1 MGDTAAKS
9 DIFVFFGATG
19 DLANK
24 QIFPALQ
31 AMVGRGTLTM
41 PIIGVA
47 GRSLTDD
54 QLRERAR
61 QSLEAHGGVDEA
73 AWAKMAPLLHYVGGD
88 YRDPATYQRVKAALG
103 DAQRP
108 LYYLAIPPDYFE
120 PVVGGLAQAGALG
133 EARVVL
139 EKPFGRDLASAQELN
154 ATLHRYLAEPAIFR
168 IDHYLGKEPVQ
179 NLLFFRFANAF
190 LEPLWNRDHVA
201 SVQITMSEDF
211 GVEDRGKFY
220 DEVGTI
226 RDVIQN
232 HMMQVLALL
241 TMEAP
246 SKEDPEAVRD
256 QKSVLL
262 KAIRPLDPA
271 EVVRGQYTG
280 YQKIEGVAPDS
291 TTETFAA
298 VRLHIDTWRWADVP
312 FYIRAGKRLPVRTT
326 EVIVDLKR
334 PPQAVFS
341 TVEPERP
348 NYYRFRI
355 SPDVFIALY
364 ADIKRPGDAMVGQP
378 TELVA
383 VRATSSD
390 MSPYERLLS
399 DALHGDATL
408 FVRQDS
414 VEAEWT
420 IVEPVLGNVVPV
432 APYAPDTWGPPAA
445 DTLIAPN
452 GAWIDPPAPPPQP
465 PPAPGKPPE
474 PAG

>member
-1 MGDTAAKS
+1 
-9 DIFVFFGATG
+9 
-19 DLANK
+19 
-24 QIFPALQ
+24 
-31 AMVGRGTLTM
+31 
-41 PIIGVA
+41 
-47 GRSLTDD
+47 
-54 QLRERAR
+54 
-61 QSLEAHGGVDEA
+61 
-73 AWAKMAPLLHYVGGD
+73 
-88 YRDPATYQRVKAALG
+88 
-103 DAQRP
+103 
-108 LYYLAIPPDYFE
+108 
-120 PVVGGLAQAGALG
+120 
-133 EARVVL
+133 
-139 EKPFGRDLASAQELN
+139 
-154 ATLHRYLAEPAIFR
+154 
-168 IDHYLGKEPVQ
+168 
-179 NLLFFRFANAF
+179 
-190 LEPLWNRDHVA
+190 
-201 SVQITMSEDF
+201 MSEDF

-256 QKSVLL
+256 QKAVLL
-262 KAIRPLDPA
+262 KAIRPIDPA
-271 EVVRGQYTG
+271 EVARGQYTG
-280 YQKIEGVAPDS
+280 YLDIDGVAPDS

-383 VRATSSD
+383 VRATAAD

-399 DALHGDATL
+399 DALQGDATL

-414 VEAEWT
+414 VEAEWA
-420 IVEPVLGNVVPV
+420 IVEPVLDNVVPV
-432 APYAPDTWGPPAA
+432 APYAPGTWGPPAA
-445 DTLIAPN
+445 DALIAPN

-465 PPAPGKPPE
+465 PPAPGRPPE

>member
-1 MGDTAAKS
+1 MGDTNARS
-9 DIFVFFGATG
+9 DVFVFFGATG
-19 DLANK
+19 DLTTK
-24 QIFPALQ
+24 QISPALQ
-31 AMVGRGTLTM
+31 AMVQRGTLSV
-41 PIIGVA
+41 PIIGLA
-47 GRSLTDD
+47 RRSPSDD
-54 QLRERAR
+54 QLREPAR
-61 QSLEAHGGVDEA
+61 QSLEAHGGVDAA

-88 YRDPATYQRVKAALG
+88 YSDPATYQRVKAALG
-103 DAQRP
+103 AAQHP

-120 PVVGGLAQAGALG
+120 PVVGGLAQAGGLTG
-133 EARVVL
+133 ARVVL

-154 ATLHRYLAEPAIFR
+154 ATLHRYLPEPAIFR

-179 NLLFFRFANAF
+179 NLLFFRFANTF
-190 LEPLWNRDHVA
+190 LEPIWNRDHVA
-201 SVQITMSEDF
+201 NVQITMAENF

-232 HMMQVLALL
+232 HMLQVLALL

-256 QKSVLL
+256 QKATLL
-262 KAIRPLDPA
+262 KAIRPIDPS

-280 YQKIEGVAPDS
+280 YREIPGVAAES

-312 FYIRAGKRLPVRTT
+312 FYIRAGKCLPVRTT

-334 PPQAVFS
+334 PPQTVFRS
-341 TVEPERP
+341 VEPERP

-364 ADIKRPGDAMVGQP
+364 AETKRPGEAMVGQP

-383 VRATSSD
+383 VRGTAGEMT
-390 MSPYERLLS
+390 PYERLLS
-399 DALHGDATL
+399 DALQGDATL

-414 VEAEWT
+414 VEAEWE
-420 IVEPVLGNVVPV
+420 IVEQVLDNVVPV
-432 APYAPDTWGPPAA
+432 EPYAPDTWGPPGAQA
-445 DTLIAPN
+445 LIAPD
-452 GAWIDPPAPPPQP
+452 GAWIDPPAPPLP
-465 PPAPGKPPE
+465 PPPSPGRPPE